1 MERININ
8 DRRLILCCKDIR
20 FEVISMDYKKEHP
33 FFTVDKW
40 PDLIFYDSDTRFSST
55 EIKNGSA
62 EYSIQSIAFYYKSS
76 GKGIFFF
83 SFLDEYFNKIIKI
96 AQTQNPKNFQLVIK
110 SRDTDKEHNIYQY
123 LDIDMIGNIQ
133 IPMANDD
140 DKEPIFRDNSFR
152 IVLPDADAEDSL
164 SFLFE
169 ELYQRFSFDFELYV
183 IKN

>member
-20 FEVISMDYKKEHP
+20 FEVISTDYEKDP
-33 FFTVDKW
+33 FFYVDKW

-55 EIKNGSA
+55 EIKNESE
-62 EYSIQSIAFYYKSS
+62 EYSLQSIAFYYKSS

-83 SFLDEYFNKIIKI
+83 SFLDEDFNKIIKI
-96 AQTQNPKNFQLVIK
+96 AQTQNLKDFQLVIK
-110 SRDTDKEHNIYQY
+110 SKDTDKGHSIYRS

-133 IPMANDD
+133 IYGANDD
-140 DKEPIFRDNSFR
+140 DKKPMFRNNSLR

-164 SFLFE
+164 SFLFK
-169 ELYQRFSFDFELYV
+169 ELYQKFSFDFELYV
-183 IKN
+183 VKN

>member
-20 FEVISMDYKKEHP
+20 FEVVSTGYKKDP

-40 PDLIFYDSDTRFSST
+40 PDLIFYDSDTNFLST
-55 EIKNGSA
+55 KIKNESE
-62 EYSIQSIAFYYKSS
+62 EYSLHSMAFFYKSS

-83 SFLDEYFNKIIKI
+83 SFLDKDFNKIIKI
-96 AQTQNPKNFQLVIK
+96 AQTDNPKNFQLVIK
-110 SRDTDKEHNIYQY
+110 SRDTDKEHNIYQC

-133 IPMANDD
+133 IPMADDD
-140 DKEPIFRDNSFR
+140 DKKPTFRDNGFR
-152 IVLPDADAEDSL
+152 IVLPDTDAEDSL

-169 ELYQRFSFDFELYV
+169 ELYQKFSFDFELYV
-183 IKN
+183 VKN